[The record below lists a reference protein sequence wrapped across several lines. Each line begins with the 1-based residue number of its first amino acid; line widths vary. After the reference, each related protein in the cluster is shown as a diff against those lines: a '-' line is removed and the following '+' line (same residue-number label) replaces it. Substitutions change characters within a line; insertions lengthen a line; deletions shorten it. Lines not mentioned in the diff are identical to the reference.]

1 MSAPLLEIEN
11 VSRAFGG
18 VRALDGVDLRVN
30 QGEILCIIGP
40 NGAGKTTLF
49 NIISGVMRPS
59 SGDVRFQGESIV
71 RWSPQ
76 RIAAAGI
83 ARTYQIARPFARLC
97 VRDNVAVAALVH
109 ERTLERARRAA
120 QDVLESV
127 GLATLADRPAGSLT
141 LTQRKRLEV
150 ARALALRP
158 KLLLLD
164 EVMAGLTPT
173 EIDTMAAFIE
183 QLRERGIAAIGGVE
197 HVMRVVMRISD
208 RIAVLDF
215 GKKIADGTPAEIVA
229 DSRVGEAYFG
239 TSLDDV
245 GAAPPTKGH
254 S

>member
-18 VRALDGVDLRVN
+18 VRALDGVSLRVN

-71 RWSPQ
+71 RWPPQ

-83 ARTYQIARPFARLC
+83 ARTYQIARPFVRLC
-97 VRDNVAVAALVH
+97 VRDNVAVGALVR
-109 ERTLERARRAA
+109 ERTLERARCAA
-120 QDVLESV
+120 QEILESV
-127 GLATLADRPAGSLT
+127 GLAALADRPAGTLT

-173 EIDTMAAFIE
+173 EIDAMGDFIE
-183 QLRERGIAAIGGVE
+183 QLQERGIAAIGGVE
-197 HVMRVVMRISD
+197 HVMRVVMRISH
-208 RIAVLDF
+208 RIVVLDF
-215 GKKIADGTPAEIVA
+215 GKKIADGTPAEIAA
-229 DSRVGEAYFG
+229 DPRVGEAYFG
-239 TSLDDV
+239 TSLD
-245 GAAPPTKGH
+245 GAGASSPTKGQ